1 VIEAGGLAV
10 CPGFINMLSHSHYSV
25 LVDGRSMSELKQGVT
40 TQIVGEG
47 YSPGPLT
54 AAERELLIEKQTWKF
69 DVPWLR
75 LSEYLSHVEA
85 KGVSQNFASFVG
97 ESTLR
102 MHGPGHENRPVS
114 EQEMER
120 MCGVFE
126 EEMADGALGLG
137 TSLIYP
143 PAFFFSTE
151 ELIALARVA
160 SRYDGKYISHMRSE
174 GTRLLEAIDELVR
187 ISREA
192 GLPGE
197 IWHLKAAG
205 QDSWHKMQQAIDRV
219 EAARAEGLEIRA
231 NVYTYTAGA
240 TGLSN
245 SIPPWFHEGGP
256 PKLYERLANP
266 DERAKMRAAIEQG
279 AGDNW
284 ENLSARVGGPEGILI
299 LGVRKEE
306 NRRYQGK
313 NLAQVAEMMG
323 VDPLDAMFNLI
334 ESDRSR
340 VDTAYFMISEDNVRL
355 GLSQPW
361 VSIGSDAA
369 STAAEGVFLKT
380 STHPRAY
387 GCFARFLGKY
397 VREEKLLTLSEAIRR
412 MTSLPADNLGLSGR
426 GRLQEGYY
434 ADVVIFDP
442 EKIADLA
449 TYESPQQ
456 YAVGVRDVVVN
467 GKVTLRNGEF
477 SGALA
482 GRALYGPG
490 RRLR

>member
-1 VIEAGGLAV
+1 M

-25 LVDGRSMSELKQGVT
+25 LVDPRSMSELKQGVT

-54 AAERELLIEKQTWKF
+54 PSERELLIEKQTWKF

-75 LSEYLSHVEA
+75 LAEYLSHVES
-85 KGVSQNFASFVG
+85 KGSSQNFAAFVG

-102 MHGPGHENRPVS
+102 MHGPGHEDRAAS
-114 EQEMER
+114 DEEMQR

-151 ELIALARVA
+151 ELIALARIA

-174 GTRLLEAIDELVR
+174 GARLLEAIDELVR
-187 ISREA
+187 IAREA

-205 QDSWHKMQQAIDRV
+205 QDHWHKMQQAIDRV
-219 EAARAEGLEIRA
+219 EDARTEGLQIRA
-231 NVYTYTAGA
+231 NMYTYTAGA

-256 PKLYERLANP
+256 PKLYERLADP
-266 DERAKMRAAIEQG
+266 AERAKMRAAIE
-279 AGDNW
+279 GDASGDW

-299 LGVRKEE
+299 LGVRKDE

-323 VDPLDAMFNLI
+323 VDPIDAMFDLV

-340 VDTAYFMISEDNVRL
+340 VDTAYFMISEENVRL

-369 STAAEGVFLKT
+369 STAPEGVFLKT

-397 VREEKLLTLSEAIRR
+397 VREEQLLTLAEAIRR
-412 MTSLPADNLGLSGR
+412 MTSLPADNLGLADR
-426 GRLQEGYY
+426 GRLEEGYF

-442 EKIADLA
+442 DTVADRA
-449 TYESPQQ
+449 TYENPQQ
-456 YAVGVRDVVVN
+456 YAVGVRDVLVN
-467 GKVTLRNGEF
+467 GHVALRDGEF
-477 SGALA
+477 AGALA

-490 RRLR
+490 RRAR